1 MGCWRGRLKAAL
13 RAGKTPSREETEVH
27 RRPGSTTVVQSGYTA
42 WFRGRKPMQAARWSQ
57 GHGPR
62 APGAPHTSLGR
73 SFFIQRAM
81 KNSGNFTQRKDV
93 DSESFQ
99 KGNFLATWRANP
111 QALNPY
117 R

>member
-1 MGCWRGRLKAAL
+1 MRLKAPL
-13 RAGKTPSREETEVH
+13 RAGSKDTMQRGHRSAQVARKHHGWCSRGTL
-27 RRPGSTTVVQSGYTA
+27 RGSG
-42 WFRGRKPMQAARWSQ
+42 GCKPMQAARWSQ

-62 APGAPHTSLGR
+62 VPGAPHTRLR
-73 SFFIQRAM
+73 RFFFIQRAM